1 MRIPSLSVMVVGAI
15 LSSPVMAQSPAASVT
30 RPAGP
35 ATATPNST
43 SPTPAFTVSPTAT
56 PNKPMSREELVDSLT
71 SADVQAAIALVKK
84 NFTNPEAVN
93 DDQMSRATLDG
104 LLVRLSKGLVL
115 LPAKSPAPPDATAS
129 MYAEVLENHIGY
141 IRPGAII
148 TANLQNLDKRLA
160 DFAAKKVD
168 ALVVDLRASDS
179 GDFAAAADFAKRL
192 VPKGKT
198 LFSLR
203 RQDKQDHT
211 FISDHEPS
219 YNGLIVVLVDQEAVG
234 PAEALAV
241 ALRVH
246 DKALLIGQSTAGG
259 GVEYSDLALP
269 SGKTL
274 RVAVAQCVGADG
286 RALYPTGATP
296 DLAVEMSAVDKRQ
309 IFRLSTTKGIAQF
322 TREMERPHLNEAALI
337 AGTNPELETSEQRRS
352 RAQANALVDSVLQ
365 RGLDLITSLE
375 IYRKR

>member
-1 MRIPSLSVMVVGAI
+1 M
-15 LSSPVMAQSPAASVT
+15 T
-30 RPAGP
+30 
-35 ATATPNST
+35 
-43 SPTPAFTVSPTAT
+43 
-56 PNKPMSREELVDSLT
+56 REELLDSLT
-71 SADVQAAIALVKK
+71 AADVQAAIGLIKK

-93 DDQMSRATLDG
+93 DDQINRATLEG

-115 LPAKSPAPPDATAS
+115 LPTKTPSPPDTSAS
-129 MYAEVLENHIGY
+129 LYAEVLESHIGY
-141 IRPGAII
+141 LRPGAI
-148 TANLQNLDKRLA
+148 TTGNLQNMDKRLA

-168 ALVVDLRASDS
+168 ALVIDLRASDS
-179 GDFAAAADFAKRL
+179 GDFAAAAEFAKRF

-211 FISDHEPS
+211 FISDRDPS
-219 YNGLIVVLVDQEAVG
+219 YNGLIVMLVDQDAAG

-241 ALRVH
+241 AVRAE

-259 GVEYSDLALP
+259 GVEYSDLPLP
-269 SGKTL
+269 SGKIL

-286 RALYPTGATP
+286 RALYPTGAAP

-322 TREMERPHLNEAALI
+322 TNEVERPHLNEAALI